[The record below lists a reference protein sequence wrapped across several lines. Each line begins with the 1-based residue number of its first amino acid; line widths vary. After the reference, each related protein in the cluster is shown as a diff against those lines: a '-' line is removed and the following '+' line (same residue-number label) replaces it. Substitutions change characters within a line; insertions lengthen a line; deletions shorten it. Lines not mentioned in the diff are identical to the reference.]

1 MRLLRKYLYYR
12 AATPEPACVTLL
24 TNLECLR
31 NIRKI
36 SRALLSQ
43 VDLMTFNDE
52 TVTPLS
58 RYTGCQ
64 SRSALSLRMFWWSCK
79 LSVFKTQMVRL
90 NGLATSRFV
99 IRKTERS
106 EYAWIPNHRT
116 LRSRTSS
123 TQYLLQ
129 RKCIPAVMQINIYF
143 DMDDSYWH
151 VRLIEKLSHLCT
163 FHMLWSRKHFKCM
176 PFGISPA
183 G

>member
-1 MRLLRKYLYYR
+1 MGLIKQVHY
-12 AATPEPACVTLL
+12 TQACVTLL
-24 TNLECLR
+24 TNLGCVR

-90 NGLATSRFV
+90 NELATSRLV
-99 IRKTERS
+99 IRKTELS
-106 EYAWIPNHRT
+106 EYCNSISALTIKPWLGAERLLLVSDLNTNKTTTITSGLRRLGFYMDHRVT
-116 LRSRTSS
+116 GSCWR
-123 TQYLLQ
+123 
-129 RKCIPAVMQINIYF
+129 
-143 DMDDSYWH
+143 DSW
-151 VRLIEKLSHLCT
+151 
-163 FHMLWSRKHFKCM
+163 
-176 PFGISPA
+176 A
-183 G
+183 